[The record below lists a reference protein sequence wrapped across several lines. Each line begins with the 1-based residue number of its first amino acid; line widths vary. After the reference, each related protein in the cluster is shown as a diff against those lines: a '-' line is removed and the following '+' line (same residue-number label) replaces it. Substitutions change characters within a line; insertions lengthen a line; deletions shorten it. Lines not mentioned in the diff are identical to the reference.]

1 MMKKTEQLRQSFK
14 PVNIRILLI
23 GESAPESGQFFYYH
37 SRMTKYISKTFE
49 QVFNILFRDD
59 SEFLKYFQDKGCY
72 LDDLSPI
79 PVNKMSKTERVK
91 TLKDS
96 IEELSKRICS
106 YNPTVIV
113 IVLKKI
119 DKYVKKA
126 IDLSEVRCP
135 VYTLPFPGNGHQNEF
150 IQEFSKILKA
160 YLMGET

>member
-1 MMKKTEQLRQSFK
+1 MNKIEQLRQSFK

-23 GESAPESGQFFYYH
+23 GESAPESGQFFYYR
-37 SRMTKYISKTFE
+37 SRMTKHISKAFE
-49 QVFNILFRDD
+49 QVFGILFRDG
-59 SEFLKYFQDKGCY
+59 SEFLKYFQAKGCY

-79 PVNKMSKTERVK
+79 PVNKMSKTERDK

-96 IEELSKRICS
+96 IGELSKRICS

-119 DKYVKKA
+119 DKYVKEA

-135 VYTLPFPGNGHQNEF
+135 VYTLPFPGNGYQNEF
-150 IQEFSKILKA
+150 IQEFSRILKA
-160 YLMGET
+160 YLMRET